1 MKQLLFPP
9 LYDCLRLNYNKGAA
23 FPLFLIIEVMAPH
36 HLRTDRVV
44 NFHLHLKL
52 GVKCYIMRDCKQET
66 AAVFEFSGNIY
77 KQVEKTPLKWA
88 GIAK

>member
-1 MKQLLFPP
+1 
-9 LYDCLRLNYNKGAA
+9 
-23 FPLFLIIEVMAPH
+23 
-36 HLRTDRVV
+36 
-44 NFHLHLKL
+44 
-52 GVKCYIMRDCKQET
+52 MRDCKQET